1 MFCCRS
7 EIFWVSCVARNYF
20 AVRSRNEDGQ
30 DDNDEGLT
38 WKSPEE
44 EEEELLNRIK
54 EESRKRME
62 AILEKHK
69 RKPEQQNELLT
80 QDNGKG
86 IRSVF
91 IVITIFHD
99 SDFFKYEVFTFLLVV
114 YVNGSLTKS
123 CNLFSLD
130 FTG

>member
-1 MFCCRS
+1 M
-7 EIFWVSCVARNYF
+7 ALNYF
-20 AVRSRNEDGQ
+20 AIRSRNEDGQ

-44 EEEELLNRIK
+44 EEEEVLNRIK

-69 RKPEQQNELLT
+69 KKPEQQNELLT

-86 IRSVF
+86 IHSVF
-91 IVITIFHD
+91 IVITILHD
-99 SDFFKYEVFTFLLVV
+99 SDFFIYEVFTFLLLV
-114 YVNGSLTKS
+114 
-123 CNLFSLD
+123 
-130 FTG
+130 